1 MSRFTVTNTPLAG
14 LKVVTRQKLG
24 DSRGYF
30 TRLFCAQELSVAGW
44 HGSVAQI
51 NQTLTGKCATIRGL
65 HYQQPPHAES
75 KLVSCTKGEVWDVA
89 VDVRAGSPTFLQW
102 HAEVLSATNCRA
114 LLIPEGFAHGFQT
127 LTDDCEMLYLHSSAY
142 APQAEAALNAFD
154 TELAIPWPLPA
165 TELSARD
172 AAHPM
177 LTPQFTGLKI

>member
-1 MSRFTVTNTPLAG
+1 MSRFTVTDTPLVG

-24 DSRGYF
+24 DSRGHL

-44 HGSVAQI
+44 HGPVAQI
-51 NQTLTGKCATIRGL
+51 NQTLTGKRATLRGM
-65 HYQQPPHAES
+65 HYQQPPHAEA
-75 KLVSCTKGEVWDVA
+75 KLVICTKGEVWDVA
-89 VDVRAGSPTFLQW
+89 VDIRAGSPTFLHW

-142 APQAEAALNAFD
+142 APQTEAALNAFD
-154 TELAIPWPLPA
+154 DRLAIPWPLPA

-177 LTPQFTGLKI
+177 LTAQFTGLKI